1 MEAPPLT
8 CYRHPERTTG
18 VGCQRCGRPIC
29 AACMT
34 QASVGYH
41 CPECLRRHAAGGTGF
56 ASVVPT
62 RVDPVATKVL
72 VAMNVAAF
80 LLVAVASGAGD
91 LFALPSSQLVRDLA
105 LVGGG
110 FDPGRMAWIGVAE
123 GEWWRLVTGAF
134 LHAGILH
141 LGMNMLALWVLGGM
155 LEPVLGRARFVALYA
170 ASLLA
175 GSAGVMVLDPD
186 ALTVGASGAIF
197 GLMGAAVALQRARGI
212 DPWRSGLG
220 GLILVNL
227 LITFGVP
234 GISVGG
240 HLGGLVG
247 GAVAGTLL
255 FALERR
261 GAPVGAAV
269 AACAAAG
276 VAFAVLAV
284 AAAGS
289 WQDPLLGVA
298 ALG

>member
-1 MEAPPLT
+1 VEAPTLT

-41 CPECLRRHAAGGTGF
+41 CPECLQRHAAGGSGV
-56 ASVVPT
+56 ASMVARAT
-62 RVDPVATKVL
+62 DPIATKVL
-72 VAMNVAAF
+72 IALNAAAY
-80 LLVAVASGAGD
+80 VVTVVASGAGNM
-91 LFALPSSQLVRDLA
+91 LTLPSGALVNDLG

-110 FDPGRMAWIGVAE
+110 FDLDRAAWVGVAE
-123 GEWWRLVTGAF
+123 GEWWRLVTGGF
-134 LHAGILH
+134 LHAGLLH
-141 LGMNMLALWVLGGM
+141 LGMNMLALWILGGM

-175 GSAGVMVLDPD
+175 GSAGVMVLDPNS
-186 ALTVGASGAIF
+186 LTVGASGAIF

-220 GLILVNL
+220 GLVLVNL

-247 GAVAGTLL
+247 GALVGTVV

-261 GAPVGAAV
+261 GAPASAAV
-269 AACAAAG
+269 AATVALGAAFTA
-276 VAFAVLAV
+276 LAV
-284 AAAGS
+284 VAAGS
-289 WQDPLLGVA
+289 WQDPWLGM
-298 ALG
+298 LG